1 MVSNLIW
8 KSKFGNWWA
17 SAAILC
23 LIFYTQLL
31 QANSYSYKSFIGN
44 CPARPSSEFALL
56 IAKRFEEKKSLGD
69 VKRYLENGHHS
80 ERYFVSNYKVDFD
93 PLREHITIK
102 LECPGPI
109 YRVTFYSTKG
119 TRPKSYDD
127 LILASDGNFYNK
139 IFADFL
145 TEEGK
150 LTKKLPVLAMPESR
164 YGRELWDG
172 LKRISTSIYTL
183 ELEKN
188 LTEMIVNKDGSL
200 TMILSVNSHPVSVF
214 FGKSEWDD
222 KIQKLSRLVTYTQ
235 NQQRIPSIVN
245 MTNAKKVVVKFSE

>member
-8 KSKFGNWWA
+8 KSKFGNWRSW
-17 SAAILC
+17 
-23 LIFYTQLL
+23 LL
-31 QANSYSYKSFIGN
+31 FIYLVIQTPSLFANNYSYKSFFGS
-44 CPARPSSEFALL
+44 CPARPASEFALL

-69 VKRYLENGHHS
+69 LKKYLENGHHS

-93 PLREHITIK
+93 PLYERITIK

-150 LTKKLPVLAMPESR
+150 LTKKLPILAMPESR
-164 YGRELWDG
+164 YGRELWSG
-172 LKRISTSIYTL
+172 LKRISTSIYGL

-188 LTEMIVNKDGSL
+188 LTEMIVNKDGTL
-200 TMILSVNSHPVSVF
+200 TLILSINSHPVSVF
-214 FGKSEWDD
+214 FGKNEWED
-222 KIQKLSRLVTYTQ
+222 KILKLGRLVTYTQ

-245 MTNAKKVVVKFSE
+245 MTNSKKVVVKFSE